1 MSTRKGAWQ
10 HLRMESLS
18 KTNMA
23 VSSIFI
29 NHKPRKLFFFAA
41 QFQAHIWSGLS
52 VTSVV
57 RDFGADT

>member
-1 MSTRKGAWQ
+1 
-10 HLRMESLS
+10 MESLS

-23 VSSIFI
+23 VPSIFI

-41 QFQAHIWSGLS
+41 QFQARIWSGLS